1 MFFCMLTLLFLVR
14 HGEIYAAEECTAP
27 KHILFISSYSYS
39 WGSVPWQIK
48 GVARALQGTDYAVNY
63 EFMDTKNTQYSDGY
77 KEYYTLLKYKLASR
91 CHYDGV
97 IVADDAALNFAVLYK
112 QELFA
117 GAPIVFLAVDNIA
130 NAEKAAA
137 APDVTG
143 IVEQADY
150 ARNID
155 AAGTLLPHADN
166 VTFIFDNRENG
177 IGIAAQLERQK
188 AAFENYHVQYIN
200 TSSLTREELIQKL
213 SSFTENDIVFCI
225 SMGQLKDN
233 VILTEN
239 ERYQMIRE
247 YASVPMFRLS
257 TAGVGDGMLG
267 GYVVDFDTSGYLAA
281 DMLKDMLNHPGDKTP
296 AMRYDTPGMYYFDY
310 AVLKKFGLK
319 MSALPEEAEVINLPV
334 SLWRKYSNQIIIG
347 LLLVLLTASLAFSF
361 VISETQRKLR
371 INNEELR
378 KANRAKM
385 DFLSNMSHDMR
396 TPMNAILG
404 LTALLRGRT
413 DPAEIR
419 SDVGQIEKSGRYLL
433 SLINDTLDMSKIEA
447 GKLELHP
454 APAGRREIAENILMT
469 ARILADQ
476 KGVHFTAELPPD
488 KSEAW
493 SPVYVDVSRTEQV
506 FINLL
511 SNAVKFTPAGGTVT
525 LRMENMSVSSTEIVD
540 RITVSDTGI
549 GMSQE
554 FQKHLFEP
562 FSQEGRANT
571 SRESGTGLGLAIVK
585 RMQNLYRLL
594 Q

>member
-97 IVADDAALNFAVLYK
+97 IVADDAALNFAVLYR

-200 TSSLTREELIQKL
+200 TSSLTREAAR
-213 SSFTENDIVFCI
+213 T
-225 SMGQLKDN
+225 
-233 VILTEN
+233 
-239 ERYQMIRE
+239 IRALPGRPDAE
-247 YASVPMFRLS
+247 SVPIIAMTANTFEEDVRRCMDAGMNRHLS
-257 TAGVGDGMLG
+257 
-267 GYVVDFDTSGYLAA
+267 
-281 DMLKDMLNHPGDKTP
+281 KP
-296 AMRYDTPGMYYFDY
+296 
-310 AVLKKFGLK
+310 
-319 MSALPEEAEVINLPV
+319 I
-334 SLWRKYSNQIIIG
+334 
-347 LLLVLLTASLAFSF
+347 
-361 VISETQRKLR
+361 
-371 INNEELR
+371 
-378 KANRAKM
+378 
-385 DFLSNMSHDMR
+385 
-396 TPMNAILG
+396 
-404 LTALLRGRT
+404 
-413 DPAEIR
+413 DPAELFQALAEAI
-419 SDVGQIEKSGRYLL
+419 STSQ
-433 SLINDTLDMSKIEA
+433 KIFA
-447 GKLELHP
+447 
-454 APAGRREIAENILMT
+454 
-469 ARILADQ
+469 Q
-476 KGVHFTAELPPD
+476 
-488 KSEAW
+488 S
-493 SPVYVDVSRTEQV
+493 
-506 FINLL
+506 
-511 SNAVKFTPAGGTVT
+511 
-525 LRMENMSVSSTEIVD
+525 
-540 RITVSDTGI
+540 
-549 GMSQE
+549 
-554 FQKHLFEP
+554 
-562 FSQEGRANT
+562 
-571 SRESGTGLGLAIVK
+571 
-585 RMQNLYRLL
+585 
-594 Q
+594 